1 MNKKERDELLIRL
14 DEKTANIYK
23 LTERQEQHLER
34 LNSTVS
40 KHEKRITRSE
50 VVLYFVLAGTAVGG
64 SVAKIL
70 GVI

>member
-1 MNKKERDELLIRL
+1 MNQEDRDALLIRL

-34 LNSTVS
+34 LNNTIG
-40 KHEKRITRSE
+40 KHEKRITRNE

-64 SVAKIL
+64 SIAKII